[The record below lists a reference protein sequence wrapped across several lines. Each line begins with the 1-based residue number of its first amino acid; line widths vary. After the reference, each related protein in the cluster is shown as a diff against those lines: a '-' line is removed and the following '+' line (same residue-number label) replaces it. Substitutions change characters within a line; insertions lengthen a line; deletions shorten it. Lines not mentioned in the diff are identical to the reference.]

1 MGKSTLFNAL
11 TASKNAEAANFPFC
25 TIDPNIGIVDVVD
38 ERLDKLTE
46 LSKSKKKIYTNITF
60 VDIAGLVK
68 GASKGEGLG
77 NKFLSHIREVDAI
90 IHLVRCFDSEKIT
103 HVNSKINPVE
113 DLETIKTEIILSDI
127 DIIQK
132 KLEKGKKKLLEEKQ
146 IKILEEK
153 LNQLNEGKEIFINGS
168 DEKKFLSSLG
178 LLSIKPKII
187 VCNVDEESLANG
199 NAFTKEVQNKYSNE
213 KVVTICADI
222 EDQIMGLDNSER
234 ETFMKEIGL
243 NKTGLNQLIK
253 EGYELLNLDTFFTSG
268 PEESRA
274 WTVEKNTPAPKAA
287 SVIHTDFEKKFLT
300 TLGLLSIKP
309 KIIVCNVDEESLATG
324 NAFTE
329 DVKRKYTAEKIVTIC
344 ADIEDQI
351 MGLDNNERET
361 FMKEIGLNKTGL
373 NQLIKEGYDLLN
385 LDTFFT
391 SGPEESRAWTIEKN
405 TLAPQAASVIHT
417 DFEKNFIRAEAV
429 TCEDFIKFGS
439 AEKCK
444 ENGKLRIEGKD
455 YIVKDGDVLYFRVNP

>member
-1 MGKSTLFNAL
+1 MGFKCGIVGLPNVGKSTLFNAL

-25 TIDPNIGIVDVVD
+25 TIDPNIGIVDVID
-38 ERLDKLTE
+38 GRLDKLTE

-90 IHLVRCFDSEKIT
+90 IHLVRCFSSDKIT
-103 HVNSKINPVE
+103 HVSSKINPVD
-113 DLETIKTEIILSDI
+113 DLETIKTEIMLSDL
-127 DIIQK
+127 DIVQE
-132 KLEKGKKKLLEEKQ
+132 KLEKGKKKLLEEQEVLIFEK
-146 IKILEEK
+146 KLE
-153 LNQLNEGKEIFINGS
+153 QLNKGKEISIDNET
-168 DEKKFLSSLG
+168 EKKYLFNTG

-187 VCNVDEESLANG
+187 VCNVDEDSLAKG
-199 NAFTKEVQNKYSNE
+199 NSYTEEVKKKYSN
-213 KVVTICADI
+213 
-222 EDQIMGLDNSER
+222 
-234 ETFMKEIGL
+234 
-243 NKTGLNQLIK
+243 
-253 EGYELLNLDTFFTSG
+253 
-268 PEESRA
+268 
-274 WTVEKNTPAPKAA
+274 
-287 SVIHTDFEKKFLT
+287 
-300 TLGLLSIKP
+300 
-309 KIIVCNVDEESLATG
+309 
-324 NAFTE
+324 
-329 DVKRKYTAEKIVTIC
+329 EKIVTIC

-351 MGLDNNERET
+351 MDLDTSEREN

-373 NQLIKEGYDLLN
+373 NKLIKEGYDLLN

-391 SGPEESRAWTIEKN
+391 SGPEESRAWTVERN
-405 TLAPQAASVIHT
+405 TLAPKAASVIHT

-429 TCEDFIKFGS
+429 SCEDFIKYGS

>member
-1 MGKSTLFNAL
+1 MGFKCGIVGLPNVGKSTLFNAL

-38 ERLDKLTE
+38 ERLNQ
-46 LSKSKKKIYTNITF
+46 LSKLSNSKKKIYTNITF

-90 IHLVRCFDSEKIT
+90 IHLVRCFESDKIT

-132 KLEKGKKKLLEEKQ
+132 KLDKGKKKLLNEKE

-153 LNQLNEGKEIFINGS
+153 LDQLNQGLEIKTNNKEDN
-168 DEKKFLSSLG
+168 KFLSSLG

-187 VCNVDEESLANG
+187 VCNVDEESLV
-199 NAFTKEVQNKYSNE
+199 K
-213 KVVTICADI
+213 
-222 EDQIMGLDNSER
+222 
-234 ETFMKEIGL
+234 
-243 NKTGLNQLIK
+243 
-253 EGYELLNLDTFFTSG
+253 
-268 PEESRA
+268 
-274 WTVEKNTPAPKAA
+274 
-287 SVIHTDFEKKFLT
+287 
-300 TLGLLSIKP
+300 
-309 KIIVCNVDEESLATG
+309 G

-329 DVKRKYTAEKIVTIC
+329 NVKNKHPNEKVVTIC

-361 FMKEIGLNKTGL
+361 FMQEIGLNKTGL

-391 SGPEESRAWTIEKN
+391 SGPEESRAWTVRKN
-405 TLAPQAASVIHT
+405 TPAPKAASVIHT
-417 DFEKNFIRAEAV
+417 DFEKNFIRAETV
-429 TCEDFIKFGS
+429 SCEDFIKYGS

-444 ENGKLRIEGKD
+444 ESGKLRVEGKD

>member
-1 MGKSTLFNAL
+1 MGFKCGIVGLPNVGKSTLFNAL

-25 TIDPNIGIVDVVD
+25 TIDPNIGIVDVID
-38 ERLDKLTE
+38 ERLDQLAKL
-46 LSKSKKKIYTNITF
+46 SSSKKKIYTNITF

-103 HVNSKINPVE
+103 HVNSKISPSS
-113 DLETIKTEIILSDI
+113 DLETIKTEIVLSDL
-127 DIIQK
+127 DIVQK
-132 KLEKGKKKLLEEKQ
+132 KLEKGKKKLLEDKE

-153 LNQLNEGKEIFINGS
+153 LNQLDKNQEVKINNEEEN
-168 DEKKFLSSLG
+168 KFLSNIG

-187 VCNVDEESLANG
+187 VCNVDEENLSTG
-199 NAFTKEVQNKYSNE
+199 NQYTKEVQNKYPNE
-213 KVVTICADI
+213 KIIKICADI
-222 EDQIMGLDNSER
+222 EDQLSGLDKNEK
-234 ETFMKEIGL
+234 EAFMQDIGL

-253 EGYELLNLDTFFTSG
+253 QGYDLLKLDTFFTSG

-274 WTVEKNTPAPKAA
+274 WTVRKNTIAPK
-287 SVIHTDFEKKFLT
+287 
-300 TLGLLSIKP
+300 
-309 KIIVCNVDEESLATG
+309 
-324 NAFTE
+324 
-329 DVKRKYTAEKIVTIC
+329 
-344 ADIEDQI
+344 
-351 MGLDNNERET
+351 
-361 FMKEIGLNKTGL
+361 
-373 NQLIKEGYDLLN
+373 
-385 LDTFFT
+385 
-391 SGPEESRAWTIEKN
+391 
-405 TLAPQAASVIHT
+405 AASVIHT

-429 TCEDFIKFGS
+429 SCEDFIRYGS